1 MERIAVFC
9 GSSLGA
15 SDAYKE
21 GAIKLGKEM
30 ADQGITLI
38 YGGSSVGL
46 MGALADTVLENG
58 GEAIGVIPQT
68 LVDREVA
75 HHSLTELHIVNTMH
89 ERKAKMAELADAFV
103 TMPGGAGT
111 MEEFFEVYTWAQ
123 IGIHEKPFGLYNVN
137 QYYTPLISLFD
148 HMVTEKF
155 LSQENRD
162 MVMIDKDAEALLR
175 KFDTFKET
183 H

>member
-1 MERIAVFC
+1 MKGIAVFC
-9 GSSLGA
+9 GSRLGA
-15 SDAYKE
+15 TEAYKE
-21 GAIKLGKEM
+21 GAIKLGKVM

-58 GEAIGVIPQT
+58 GDAIGVIPQT
-68 LVDREVA
+68 LVEKEVA
-75 HHSLTELHIVNTMH
+75 HHSLTDLHIVNTMH
-89 ERKAKMAELADAFV
+89 ERKAKMAELADAFI

-123 IGIHEKPFGLYNVN
+123 IGIHDKPFGLYNVN

-148 HMVTEKF
+148 HMVNQEF

-162 MVMIDKDAEALLR
+162 MVMIDKDAEALLQ
-175 KFDTFKET
+175 KFSSFKDK